1 MFRDS
6 SGIVRARKGRCNACH
21 GHQISRGHLGGQIR
35 GAKIGALGVREAA
48 KRAARE
54 ADRAEV
60 YGVVGP
66 DGGLRLARTAA
77 AKHFVALT
85 DGV

>member
-6 SGIVRARKGRCNACH
+6 NGIVRARKGRCNACR

-35 GAKIGALGVREAA
+35 GAKISALGVREA
-48 KRAARE
+48 KAARE

-66 DGGLRLARTAA
+66 DGGLRRPAQPPPTI
-77 AKHFVALT
+77 FVALT
-85 DGV
+85 DVV